1 MVLPTLRWRCKALGW
16 LEEGGDNDN
25 QESNEEKAEEG
36 YPVLP
41 TNSCARSIDSF
52 FRHHVLRLAV
62 LGESHSPILL
72 NYYGCFRVEFSS
84 LFVSFF
90 LDILLN
96 LSCMLYMWW
105 FHNIC
110 YHWVKEWLQ
119 RYSKMGCLVS
129 EYGYHGLRI
138 SWYTFS
144 FLILKKSGLVEN
156 GAVQDLYVRYGS
168 NLGRFT
174 MYLAVWYKIPMW

>member
-1 MVLPTLRWRCKALGW
+1 VA
-16 LEEGGDNDN
+16 
-25 QESNEEKAEEG
+25 
-36 YPVLP
+36 
-41 TNSCARSIDSF
+41 
-52 FRHHVLRLAV
+52 AV
-62 LGESHSPILL
+62 VSHSPILL